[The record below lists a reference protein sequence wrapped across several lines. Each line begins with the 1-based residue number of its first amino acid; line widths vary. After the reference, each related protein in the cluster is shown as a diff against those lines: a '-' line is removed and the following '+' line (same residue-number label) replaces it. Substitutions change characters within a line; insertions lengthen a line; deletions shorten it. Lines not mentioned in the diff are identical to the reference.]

1 MQELS
6 TAGLSLV
13 FTEKNL
19 VDLVW
24 EDHGRPDPPNEGLM
38 VLDIAFT
45 GCTLCPCLSENIF
58 GCNVVILTAENSFL
72 FLKAKEVEL

>member
-6 TAGLSLV
+6 AAGLSLV

-45 GCTLCPCLSENIF
+45 GCTMLFSLRIIYFNAVNLCLQSWKIKKEMF
-58 GCNVVILTAENSFL
+58 GSA
-72 FLKAKEVEL
+72 

>member
-1 MQELS
+1 MILQELS
-6 TAGLSLV
+6 AAGLSLV

-45 GCTLCPCLSENIF
+45 GLIHNALVSQKIYFDTHVNLCLQSWKKKDAC
-58 GCNVVILTAENSFL
+58 
-72 FLKAKEVEL
+72 